1 MDQIEQLTRLLV
13 EFHERFA
20 SWENAVIQD
29 SGLTLP
35 RMHTLEMIGSLGEPR
50 MKELAVKM
58 GVTTGALTV
67 LVDRLVQAGLV
78 ERRPDAQDRRSI
90 RVVLTEAGKSHF
102 EAHHRLHRRLTE
114 EIICALSDEEAAQ
127 FMTMLEKLIE
137 HF

>member
-13 EFHERFA
+13 EFHEHFS
-20 SWENAVIQD
+20 SWEHAVIQD

-35 RMHTLEMIGSLGEPR
+35 RVHTLEMIGSLGEPR
-50 MKELAVKM
+50 MKELALKM

-67 LVDRLVQAGLV
+67 LVDRLVQSGLV
-78 ERRPDAQDRRSI
+78 ERRPDEQDRRSI
-90 RVVLTEAGKSHF
+90 RVVLTEEGKSHF

-114 EIICALSDEEAAQ
+114 ELAGALTDEETSQ
-127 FMTMLEKLIE
+127 FIAMLEKLIE